1 MVFVNKSSNKYYRQ
15 VTIPGN
21 YNYMSQ
27 NDANSSGAVQGQRG
41 NGSARP

>member
-27 NDANSSGAVQGQRG
+27 NDANASGAVQGQRG